1 MSTDSTRPGDPPLA
15 TGSSPDK
22 YDDYSLRTVPES
34 EIKSTWDLALVRMG
48 FTVSA
53 SDLVFGYTLG
63 LFFSFTHAVLIA
75 LIYSAIISVV
85 SILMGIIGVRERTS
99 FALTS
104 RFAFGKEG
112 SRLPSLV
119 LAVIIAAFY
128 GYILGITVDVF
139 PKAGTAGQIAYSI
152 GLGLIFLVI
161 SGLGFERGLKW
172 IGRFGV
178 PFMIVLVLVAVIAT
192 IQHVG
197 GLGAIISAEPQ
208 QAGKMT
214 LAAIIGLGVAKWLAG
229 ATVTPDLLR
238 FGRDTKAV
246 VTTTAAEFLIGNLG
260 FNLLGLILGLGLGK
274 SDLGTA
280 FGLLGL
286 TWLATVAFVVQ
297 SVTVEMN
304 ELYAASLAASN
315 AVGMRR
321 TVTNVVVGIIGI
333 GIGYYG
339 ISQGII
345 ASFLSFIGYIGYALP
360 AIPAIIIADYFIV
373 QRMHYPAGF
382 AGLPAVNWRAIAAFL
397 ITLAINIY
405 LGVVLDDVLW
415 HSLPLIG
422 GIVYVLLSTTQTREA
437 WSRDRPSVDQP
448 EMR

>member
-1 MSTDSTRPGDPPLA
+1 MSTHSTPRPDPSTPA
-15 TGSSPDK
+15 AEAAAEDK

-34 EIKSTWDLALVRMG
+34 QIKSTWDIALVRMG

-63 LFFSFTHAVLIA
+63 LFFSFGQAILIA
-75 LIYSAIISVV
+75 ITYSAIIAVV

-104 RFAFGKEG
+104 RFSFGREG
-112 SRLPSLV
+112 SRLPSFI

-128 GYILGITVDVF
+128 GYVLGITVDVF
-139 PKAGTAGQIAYSI
+139 PKTGTLGQIVYSVA
-152 GLGLIFLVI
+152 LGALFLII

-178 PFMIVLVLVAVIAT
+178 PVMIVLVLVAVLAT

-197 GLGAIISAEPQ
+197 GFGAIASAQPK

-238 FGRDTKAV
+238 FGRNTTTV
-246 VTTTAAEFLIGNLG
+246 VTTTIAEFLIGNFG

-286 TWLATVAFVVQ
+286 TWLATVAFILQ
-297 SVTVEMN
+297 SR
-304 ELYAASLAASN
+304 SL
-315 AVGMRR
+315 RR
-321 TVTNVVVGIIGI
+321 
-333 GIGYYG
+333 
-339 ISQGII
+339 
-345 ASFLSFIGYIGYALP
+345 
-360 AIPAIIIADYFIV
+360 
-373 QRMHYPAGF
+373 R
-382 AGLPAVNWRAIAAFL
+382 
-397 ITLAINIY
+397 
-405 LGVVLDDVLW
+405 
-415 HSLPLIG
+415 
-422 GIVYVLLSTTQTREA
+422 
-437 WSRDRPSVDQP
+437 
-448 EMR
+448 

>member
-1 MSTDSTRPGDPPLA
+1 MSTHSTPRPDPSTPA
-15 TGSSPDK
+15 AEAAAEDK

-34 EIKSTWDLALVRMG
+34 QIKSTWDIALVRMG

-63 LFFSFTHAVLIA
+63 LFFSFGQAILIA
-75 LIYSAIISVV
+75 ITYSAIIAVV

-104 RFAFGKEG
+104 RFSFGREG
-112 SRLPSLV
+112 SRLPSFI

-128 GYILGITVDVF
+128 GYVLGITVDVF
-139 PKAGTAGQIAYSI
+139 PKTGTLGQIVYSVA
-152 GLGLIFLVI
+152 LGALFLII

-178 PFMIVLVLVAVIAT
+178 PVMIVLVLVAVLAT

-197 GLGAIISAEPQ
+197 GFGAIASAQPK

-238 FGRDTKAV
+238 FGRNTTTV
-246 VTTTAAEFLIGNLG
+246 VTTTIAEFLVGNFG

-286 TWLATVAFVVQ
+286 TWLATVAFILQ
-297 SVTVEMN
+297 SITVEMN

-315 AVGMRR
+315 AIGMRR
-321 TVTNVVVGIIGI
+321 TATNVIVGILGI
-333 GIGYYG
+333 GIGFYG

-345 ASFLSFIGYIGYALP
+345 ASFLTFIGYVGYALP

-373 QRMHYPAGF
+373 QRMHYPSGF
-382 AGLPAVNWRAIAAFL
+382 AGLPAVNWRAIAAFF

-405 LGVVLDDVLW
+405 LGVALGDVLW

-422 GIVYVLLSTTQTREA
+422 GLVYILLSIQHMRTA
-437 WSRDRPSVDQP
+437 WGRTSP
-448 EMR
+448 

>member
-1 MSTDSTRPGDPPLA
+1 MSRASTPGSDSSVSAD
-15 TGSSPDK
+15 TGADK

-34 EIKSTWDLALVRMG
+34 EIKSTWDIALVRMG

-63 LFFSFTHAVLIA
+63 LFFSFTQAILIA
-75 LIYSAIISVV
+75 IVYSAIISIV

-104 RFAFGKEG
+104 RFSFGREG
-112 SRLPSLV
+112 SRLPSFVMAL
-119 LAVIIAAFY
+119 IIAAFY

-139 PKAGTAGQIAYSI
+139 PKTGTVGQIAYSI
-152 GLGLIFLVI
+152 GLGVLFLVI

-178 PFMIVLVLVAVIAT
+178 PVMVGLVLVAVIAT

-197 GLGAIISAEPQ
+197 GFGAITSAQPQ

-238 FGRDTKAV
+238 FGRNTTTV
-246 VTTTAAEFLIGNLG
+246 VTTTIAEFLIGNFG

-286 TWLATVAFVVQ
+286 TWLATVAFILQ
-297 SVTVEMN
+297 SITVEMN

-315 AVGMRR
+315 AIGMRR
-321 TVTNVVVGIIGI
+321 TVTNVIVGILGI
-333 GIGYYG
+333 AIGYYG

-345 ASFLSFIGYIGYALP
+345 ASFLTFIGYVGYALP

-373 QRMHYPAGF
+373 QRMHYPEGF
-382 AGLPAVNWRAIAAFL
+382 AGLPSVNWRAIAAFF
-397 ITLAINIY
+397 ITLALNIY
-405 LGVVLDDVLW
+405 LGVALNDVLW

-422 GIVYVLLSTTQTREA
+422 GLVYIALSIPHLRRA
-437 WSRDRPSVDQP
+437 WSRQP
-448 EMR
+448 QAIH